1 MRLLLSMCLLLPG
14 LALAAQDTPDGRDM
28 PEQVA
33 LQVAPLRVP
42 TSSFVASKPAPQPV
56 AVRPVAAKPGA
67 AKATSVD
74 PAGQCETAVTT
85 AEYVHGLPPRLLG
98 AIALTETGR
107 KDPKTGTFRPWPY
120 SINAEGLGMFF
131 GSAQEAIATVREL
144 QGRGV
149 QSIDVGCMQV
159 NLMYHPR
166 AFASLEDAFDPRKNA
181 LYAGQFLNA
190 LYVAK
195 KDWLLAAGAY
205 HSETPERAEPYR
217 QMVSARWGTPT
228 LRNKTPPQLQYRDF
242 VSFVDVYGAF
252 SKSKRVYGAFT
263 TGNGYR

>member
-1 MRLLLSMCLLLPG
+1 MDPRIH
-14 LALAAQDTPDGRDM
+14 
-28 PEQVA
+28 EQVA
-33 LQVAPLRVP
+33 FQMVPVSPAPRALV
-42 TSSFVASKPAPQPV
+42 VSKIAPQPV
-56 AVRPVAAKPGA
+56 AARPPAVKPGA
-67 AKATSVD
+67 AKPSSVD

-85 AEYVHGLPPRLLG
+85 AEFVHRLPARLLG

-120 SINAEGLGMFF
+120 SINAEGQGMFF
-131 GSAQEAIATVREL
+131 GSAQEAIATVRDL

-190 LYVAK
+190 LYVTK
-195 KDWLLAAGAY
+195 KDWMLAAGAY

-217 QMVSARWGTPT
+217 QMVAARWTNPT
-228 LRNKTPPQLQYRDF
+228 LRNQTPPQVQYRDF

-252 SKSKRVYGAFT
+252 AQTKRVYGSFT
-263 TGNGYR
+263 TGTGYR